1 MTHGPRRPMV
11 PEGGKARER
20 ETPGRENNIKGNK
33 IRRECNHPLDSGEEG
48 QGLAV
53 ATMGGLGLSPRA

>member
-1 MTHGPRRPMV
+1 MV
-11 PEGGKARER
+11 PEGRKTRER
-20 ETPGRENNIKGNK
+20 EIPGRENNIKGNK

-53 ATMGGLGLSPRA
+53 ATMGGRALP